1 MQQLKTKLLKRNQD
15 ISVIKDSQ
23 YSLSMKTLLLAYG
36 GNTPSHTQFT
46 PPVVGQLAPEVLAF
60 LESNKNFI
68 CVNPWI
74 TKFLN

>member
-1 MQQLKTKLLKRNQD
+1 MQQLKTKLLKRNRD
-15 ISVIKDSQ
+15 ISVIKDSH

-36 GNTPSHTQFT
+36 GTTPSHTQFT
-46 PPVVGQLAPEVLAF
+46 PSVVGQMPPEVLVF
-60 LESNKNFI
+60 LEANKNFI